1 MSASAQ
7 LPLEQLR
14 EIIEDQMNTIHGAT
28 EVQKQVEDCEEP
40 LDPANSSPVLSIVLN
55 TSNNEFEHECLDEV
69 VRLLNAH
76 PIRQSPV
83 DHVPGLKYSIAGLPG
98 TTFLALQV
106 WTIWF
111 IVRRW
116 VWDAD
121 VPGALVAVETGLGKT
136 ITSVAA
142 AIIWKL
148 LTEKVVM
155 GLSLSVLLGNTLA
168 EWVNMVQNDLPGIV
182 GEEREWYPLQRLNSV
197 PRHLLEIQTT
207 PPHMH
212 AALILGHEPLL
223 VVTMP
228 GVAETFKTV
237 IDEITHGTD
246 F

>member
-1 MSASAQ
+1 MSSSAQ
-7 LPLEQLR
+7 LTLEQLR
-14 EIIEDQMNTIHGAT
+14 EIIEDQMNTFHGAT
-28 EVQKQVEDCEEP
+28 EVQKQVEDCEEL
-40 LDPANSSPVLSIVLN
+40 LDPANSSPVLSTVLN

-98 TTFLALQV
+98 TKFLALQV

-136 ITSVAA
+136 NTSVAA
-142 AIIWKL
+142 AMIWKL

-212 AALILGHEPLL
+212 AAVILGHEPLL